1 MEPAKIDWKSLEW
14 RFVEDKYYEQ
24 INAPKWFDFLNP
36 NDNSVDDQAWFCR
49 PGCKH
54 PKTAEDF
61 LKSSPPKVPSPAV
74 VPEVSPL
81 GDKVQRDVK
90 LKRRGLNQSSI
101 YPTNNSRF
109 KEEGEN
115 QNPNLS
121 TPPMNQAKA
130 MKATIK
136 SSTEKKQPIE
146 STLPNDE
153 VLPKLRSTLS
163 ARNLFAGRDL
173 LNQITD
179 FCSELKRMAM
189 RAREGEDVE
198 NSDVRKSPAGL
209 QEEVVKEECNREV
222 FGELK
227 GRETE
232 RMPLFEVDK
241 GKTERQ
247 MGRSPL
253 LEVNK
258 GKNGRQMKR
267 TPLLEVSKMNTE
279 GMEGSNSEKPRRKKR
294 DDEAENIPIPLSLE
308 NVKRKGGESL
318 RKKRDDE
325 AENVPIPLSLEN
337 VKHKGG
343 ESLLQIRTNPPSPQ
357 RFSATRPPS
366 KITPSKASKSKLME
380 RRILGE
386 AEQNKK
392 VVASKDDSTEK
403 GKNVCLVDGREARAL
418 DVFWFLKP
426 CTTLST

>member
-109 KEEGEN
+109 KEESEN

-146 STLPNDE
+146 NTLPNDE

-189 RAREGEDVE
+189 RARGREDVE

-209 QEEVVKEECNREV
+209 KEEVVEEEECNREV

-232 RMPLFEVDK
+232 RMQLFEVDK

-247 MGRSPL
+247 MERSPL

-258 GKNGRQMKR
+258 GKNERQMKR

-279 GMEGSNSEKPRRKKR
+279 GMEGSSSEKPR
-294 DDEAENIPIPLSLE
+294 
-308 NVKRKGGESL
+308 

-337 VKHKGG
+337 VKRKGG

-357 RFSATRPPS
+357 CFSATRPPS

-380 RRILGE
+380 RGILGE

-403 GKNVCLVDGREARAL
+403 GKNVCLVDGREAGAL

>member
-14 RFVEDKYYEQ
+14 RFIEDKYYEQ

-109 KEEGEN
+109 KEDSEN
-115 QNPNLS
+115 QNPNVS
-121 TPPMNQAKA
+121 TPPMNQAKS

-189 RAREGEDVE
+189 RVREGEDVE

-209 QEEVVKEECNREV
+209 KEEVVKEEEVCNREV

-241 GKTERQ
+241 GKLRGKRRELHCWR
-247 MGRSPL
+247 L
-253 LEVNK
+253 IK
-258 GKNGRQMKR
+258 GKMRGKR
-267 TPLLEVSKMNTE
+267 RE
-279 GMEGSNSEKPRRKKR
+279 RHC
-294 DDEAENIPIPLSLE
+294 
-308 NVKRKGGESL
+308 L
-318 RKKRDDE
+318 RRDDE

-337 VKHKGG
+337 VKRKGG

-357 RFSATRPPS
+357 CFSTTRHPS
-366 KITPSKASKSKLME
+366 KITPSQASKSKLME
-380 RRILGE
+380 RGILGE

-392 VVASKDDSTEK
+392 VVASKDDSAEK

-426 CTTLST
+426 CTTPST

>member
-14 RFVEDKYYEQ
+14 RFTEDKYYEQ

-36 NDNSVDDQAWFCR
+36 NDNSVDDQTWFCR
-49 PGCKH
+49 PECKH

-61 LKSSPPKVPSPAV
+61 LKSSPPKVPRSAV
-74 VPEVSPL
+74 VSEVSPL
-81 GDKVQRDVK
+81 GDKIQRDVR
-90 LKRRGLNQSSI
+90 LKRRGLKQSSI

-109 KEEGEN
+109 KEDGEN

-146 STLPNDE
+146 STPPNNE

-163 ARNLFAGRDL
+163 ARNLFAGRDI

-189 RAREGEDVE
+189 RAREREDVE

-209 QEEVVKEECNREV
+209 KEEVVKNEECNSEVLREW
-222 FGELK
+222 K

-232 RMPLFEVDK
+232 RMPLLEVGN

-247 MGRSPL
+247 T
-253 LEVNK
+253 ET
-258 GKNGRQMKR
+258 
-267 TPLLEVSKMNTE
+267 TPLLELNIVKNERQAERTPLHGVSKTNTE
-279 GMEGSNSEKPRRKKR
+279 GMEGSNTEEKPTRKKR
-294 DDEAENIPIPLSLE
+294 DDETENVPFPLSLA
-308 NVKRKGGESL
+308 NVKR
-318 RKKRDDE
+318 
-325 AENVPIPLSLEN
+325 
-337 VKHKGG
+337 KGG

-357 RFSATRPPS
+357 CFSATRPS
-366 KITPSKASKSKLME
+366 SNITPSKASKSKLME
-380 RRILGE
+380 RGILGE
-386 AEQNKK
+386 EEQNKK
-392 VVASKDDSTEK
+392 VVSKEDSTEK
-403 GKNVCLVDGREARAL
+403 GKPACIVDGREARAL

-426 CTTLST
+426 CTTLSS

>member
-90 LKRRGLNQSSI
+90 LKRRWLNQSSI

-109 KEEGEN
+109 KEESEN

-121 TPPMNQAKA
+121 TPPMNQANA

-198 NSDVRKSPAGL
+198 NSNVRKSPAGL
-209 QEEVVKEECNREV
+209 KEEVVKEEECNREV

-232 RMPLFEVDK
+232 RMQLFEVDK

-247 MGRSPL
+247 MERTPL

-318 RKKRDDE
+318 
-325 AENVPIPLSLEN
+325 
-337 VKHKGG
+337 
-343 ESLLQIRTNPPSPQ
+343 LQIRTNPPSPQ
-357 RFSATRPPS
+357 CFSTTRPPS

-380 RRILGE
+380 RGVRGE
-386 AEQNKK
+386 VEQNKK
-392 VVASKDDSTEK
+392 VVVNKEDSTEK